1 MPFIWGGFFYAT
13 SPAPL
18 PWHAGSTSVS
28 MSVMQHKDDWGNLSN
43 RQAATSPANK
53 RRAHAES
60 STCSL
65 GLAARHRH
73 RCRAGCSANYSPS
86 LEHGAAEAPHAG
98 KWELDRS
105 HLLAESMDIWDLSG
119 CIKMKFLFGFVGF
132 FLNDLP
138 IRGFVSVSSIFRSAL
153 SDDEHL

>member
-1 MPFIWGGFFYAT
+1 MPFIWGGAFFYAT

-18 PWHAGSTSVS
+18 PRHAGSTSVS

-65 GLAARHRH
+65 GLGARH
-73 RCRAGCSANYSPS
+73 RCRAGCSANYSPW
-86 LEHGAAEAPHAG
+86 LEDGAAEAPHAG
-98 KWELDRS
+98 KRELDRS
-105 HLLAESMDIWDLSG
+105 HLLAESIDIWDLSG
-119 CIKMKFLFGFVGF
+119 SVNGKFLFGFLGF
-132 FLNDLP
+132 FFFE
-138 IRGFVSVSSIFRSAL
+138 RFA
-153 SDDEHL
+153 